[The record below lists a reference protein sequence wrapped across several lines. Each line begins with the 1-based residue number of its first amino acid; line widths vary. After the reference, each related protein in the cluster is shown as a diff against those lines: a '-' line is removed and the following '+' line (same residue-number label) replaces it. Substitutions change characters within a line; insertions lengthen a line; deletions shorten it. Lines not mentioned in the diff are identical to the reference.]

1 MKKRLEKEKLLGL
14 LQTKQN
20 MAESVSNIWYI
31 FAKSDDIECL
41 SLKIDFYIKL
51 GTCHYSLHYIE

>member
-20 MAESVSNIWYI
+20 MAESVSKIWCI
-31 FAKSDDIECL
+31 FAKIRRYRMSESKNSVL
-41 SLKIDFYIKL
+41 HKL
-51 GTCHYSLHYIE
+51 RDVSFQFTLY